1 MWSSTWRAVE
11 ADDPARNRC
20 GCFLP
25 DLTKLATAPSAD
37 FRARIWWKAVE
48 GASSC
53 SKLPVLHSRFTLAGR
68 PLQRQ
73 NLGLPMPLFVL
84 LAMVAQAQASGSTA
98 ITVTG
103 HPWAPFIS
111 PIGEPYRARTPTDD
125 TLADWFQRA
134 DRNKDGFLTV
144 DEFEADAD
152 RFFGKLDTDHDG
164 EIGPDEL
171 PRTNMRSRPKSRLC
185 RGRDRWRDTP
195 LRLHWTRMRVTM
207 MGRTLTSQ
215 PGTEGA
221 EIATKSTSVSVL
233 AAHSRVQRVI
243 RFSTCR
249 SRSRRPTWISID
261 RLRSRSSGRPRLLNS
276 RSSTALVGTGSH

>member
-37 FRARIWWKAVE
+37 FRAGIWWKAVE

-53 SKLPVLHSRFTLAGR
+53 SKLPVFIRGSR
-68 PLQRQ
+68 LQADLQ
-73 NLGLPMPLFVL
+73 QLQKLGLPMPLFVL
-84 LAMVAQAQASGSTA
+84 LAVLAQAQASASTA

-111 PIGEPYRARTPTDD
+111 PMGEPYRARTPTDD
-125 TLADWFQRA
+125 TLADWFQKA

-152 RFFGKLDTDHDG
+152 RFFAKLDTDHDG

-171 PRTNMRSRPKSRLC
+171 
-185 RGRDRWRDTP
+185 
-195 LRLHWTRMRVTM
+195 
-207 MGRTLTSQ
+207 
-215 PGTEGA
+215 
-221 EIATKSTSVSVL
+221 
-233 AAHSRVQRVI
+233 
-243 RFSTCR
+243 
-249 SRSRRPTWISID
+249 
-261 RLRSRSSGRPRLLNS
+261 SGVRI
-276 RSSTALVGTGSH
+276 